1 MAGAVGDIGAT
12 LKLALFDCHAYDRVA
27 FETANS
33 VHGHTLVFFEPR
45 LLPETAPLAV
55 GADVVIPFVNDR
67 VDANVITLLKMYGVR
82 LIAVRAAGVNAI
94 DLAAAT
100 AVGLPVVRVPAYSP
114 NAVAEHTFALLLS
127 LVRKTHRAWARVRE
141 GNFSLDGLVGFDLAG
156 KTLGI
161 VGTGRIG
168 RVAVGIARGFGC
180 RVLVYDIS
188 PDPAWAATVGA
199 EYVALDTLLA
209 ASDIVSL
216 HLPLTPQ
223 SRHLINAAALARL
236 PRHAI
241 LINTSR
247 GALIDTSALIAC
259 LKAGTIG
266 AAGLD
271 VYELEEGIFFE
282 NLADQPLQDDM
293 LARLIGFPNVL
304 VTSHQ
309 GFLTREALSN
319 IAETTLENCRRLAA
333 GESLL
338 HRVTLSP
345 SVG

>member
-1 MAGAVGDIGAT
+1 MAGAVGNIGSAM
-12 LKLALFDCHAYDRVA
+12 KLALFDCHAYDRVA
-27 FETANS
+27 FEAANAA
-33 VHGHTLVFFEPR
+33 HGHTLVFFEPR
-45 LLPETAPLAV
+45 LLPETAPLAI

-67 VDANVITLLKMYGVR
+67 VDASVIASLKMHGVR

-100 AVGLPVVRVPAYSP
+100 AAGLPVVRVPAYSP
-114 NAVAEHTFALLLS
+114 NAVAEHAFALLLS

-216 HLPLTPQ
+216 HLPLTPR

-309 GFLTREALSN
+309 AFLTREALSN

-333 GESLL
+333 DESLL

-345 SVG
+345 AVS